1 MLENL
6 ISYILNKDVD
16 NKVMTEY
23 QYHIDYDEYATCV
36 MLASMSLKLMKL
48 FHYKMTKGSPMNTYM
63 LRMIG
68 YFKEIRPIEFC
79 HEP

>member
-1 MLENL
+1 MQLD
-6 ISYILNKDVD
+6 ILRYETSK
-16 NKVMTEY
+16 
-23 QYHIDYDEYATCV
+23 
-36 MLASMSLKLMKL
+36 KL

>member
-23 QYHIDYDEYATCV
+23 QYHIDYDEYATLIMMS
-36 MLASMSLKLMKL
+36 ML
-48 FHYKMTKGSPMNTYM
+48 HV
-63 LRMIG
+63 
-68 YFKEIRPIEFC
+68 
-79 HEP
+79 

>member
-36 MLASMSLKLMKL
+36 MLAGMSLKL
-48 FHYKMTKGSPMNTYM
+48 
-63 LRMIG
+63 
-68 YFKEIRPIEFC
+68 
-79 HEP
+79 